1 MARWAET
8 CGKDMYPGNIHLGH
22 DSTVMDIETCHES
35 TFVLVKMHALVVGFE
50 IMIVLRVKELWDR
63 LLVFVLP
70 LCQHTHLP
78 SHNQTSIHSRWN
90 RILGS
95 FVISLADASSYF
107 PSKSTSNHTCHEGWD
122 FSQMSLSELW
132 YLNGTGGGGPFG
144 NIYIKHRLC
153 QLRDDS
159 IASRSC
165 IPNNSLSTSFGDY
178 SILNT
183 LPGTSSNIRWR
194 APGIRTHMTA
204 PAS

>member
-22 DSTVMDIETCHES
+22 DSTVMDIETCHGS

-122 FSQMSLSELW
+122 PDHDGFALEINTQVLFHTLCD
-132 YLNGTGGGGPFG
+132 LCCTICIG
-144 NIYIKHRLC
+144 NPTVLC
-153 QLRDDS
+153 FTPWLHT
-159 IASRSC
+159 
-165 IPNNSLSTSFGDY
+165 STFKCY
-178 SILNT
+178 FTQIVIFAVLFVLET
-183 LPGTSSNIRWR
+183 LL
-194 APGIRTHMTA
+194 
-204 PAS
+204 